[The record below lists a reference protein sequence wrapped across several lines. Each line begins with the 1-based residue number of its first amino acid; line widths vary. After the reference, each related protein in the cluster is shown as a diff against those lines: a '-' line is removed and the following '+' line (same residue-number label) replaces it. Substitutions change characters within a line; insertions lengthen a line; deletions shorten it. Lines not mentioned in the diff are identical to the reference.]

1 MDQDEEKIAQTD
13 DADKLPEG
21 ADKLP
26 EVAEKLPEV
35 AEKHSPDVFDI
46 HSPHD
51 VTEKHSCVVHKLYL
65 DVSDVQSPNFS
76 GSLEEI

>member
-1 MDQDEEKIAQTD
+1 M
-13 DADKLPEG
+13 ADKHPN
-21 ADKLP
+21 
-26 EVAEKLPEV
+26 V